1 MFGKKLSDINT
12 KKNHKSDYFS
22 KSGLIAHNKNYSF
35 YMKKKLE
42 GFFNSTNEYFLLEF
56 NDRNY
61 NQFNYYRIKPNNN
74 FLYKKNLI
82 YFLFSKNKIFLKK
95 SRSKTIILNKHKI
108 QSIKNKYWGSILTL
122 FNSKKLN
129 LAAKIIYMNKNTQSS
144 LEYHLNKSE
153 SYFILDGKLTLGLRY
168 GRAKQ
173 SILNL
178 NKYNSFDMSPGIMH
192 MRIAKLN
199 SVIVEVSSFDDDSD
213 SNIVED
219 GKKFKFSLR

>member
-1 MFGKKLSDINT
+1 MFL
-12 KKNHKSDYFS
+12 F
-22 KSGLIAHNKNYSF
+22 
-35 YMKKKLE
+35 KKK
-42 GFFNSTNEYFLLEF
+42 
-56 NDRNY
+56 RV
-61 NQFNYYRIKPNNN
+61 
-74 FLYKKNLI
+74 
-82 YFLFSKNKIFLKK
+82 K
-95 SRSKTIILNKHKI
+95 SLCC
-108 QSIKNKYWGSILTL
+108 
-122 FNSKKLN
+122 
-129 LAAKIIYMNKNTQSS
+129 AAIALVVMSNHLSGAEHNKNTQSS

-173 SILNL
+173 SVLNL